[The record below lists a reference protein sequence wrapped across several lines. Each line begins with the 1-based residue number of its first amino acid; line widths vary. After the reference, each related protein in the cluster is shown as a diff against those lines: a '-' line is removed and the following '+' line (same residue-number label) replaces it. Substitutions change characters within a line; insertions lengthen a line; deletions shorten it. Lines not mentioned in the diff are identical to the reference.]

1 MTAGHLGEFIA
12 SRVFA
17 IELEASASAAA
28 IDGRFTEGLL
38 AGRTVNVKW
47 YAKREGLLDLTE
59 SDVSDH
65 YLVLTGPPSAGASS
79 RGQVRPWI
87 ISNVYLFEPEFFATT
102 CALAA
107 GAQAWPRACVR
118 RPGPRPR
125 CIRANIRCCRYP
137 SCSEKGFAFS
147 APAERRLD
155 SAAAGPARPEDA
167 GGVAAPAPRRRPRV
181 YLRHPAFESTR
192 MGISWRARLWVSI
205 GARCGRRR
213 CKSRGR

>member
-137 SCSEKGFAFS
+137 SCSEKGFAFRRRLS
-147 APAERRLD
+147 DGSTARLRVRRALKTPAELLLRRHD
-155 SAAAGPARPEDA
+155 VVRGCTSGTQP
-167 GGVAAPAPRRRPRV
+167 
-181 YLRHPAFESTR
+181 SN
-192 MGISWRARLWVSI
+192 RLAW
-205 GARCGRRR
+205 G
-213 CKSRGR
+213 SRGGRGSGCP